1 METLNICI
9 KEMVDAL
16 KEQEAVKDDCKMRI
30 DAAYATLMESDET
43 VKKLKIKK
51 KVLQKMADS
60 IVKEKISEFSDDNAN
75 TAILIEKV
83 FGTVNKIEGE

>member
-16 KEQEAVKDDCKMRI
+16 KEQESAKDDCKMRI
-30 DAAYATLMESDET
+30 DAAYAALMESDET

-83 FGTVNKIEGE
+83 FGTVSRVEED